1 MPPLLLGNKTQKLI
15 SNFRNSFRKNKN
27 VFIVPINSNLLPQG
41 YNGQEEREER
51 KINLKIDNSGP
62 ILISSIYIIVIIT
75 NPKIFKNSFD
85 LNE

>member
-1 MPPLLLGNKTQKLI
+1 MFI
-15 SNFRNSFRKNKN
+15 KNKN

-62 ILISSIYIIVIIT
+62 ILISSFIIVIIT